1 MDITEKYLHLKIT
14 AAEPERLLTQLIHSN
29 IELLDITVIDFLTV
43 KIKIRK
49 SQYILVVN
57 IAEHCGASCQ
67 LIGRIGILWSVQSIL
82 KRPVLL
88 IGVLFFIFLSSMM
101 NGRVFFI
108 AVSGNEYVPEKV
120 ILSTAEGCGI
130 GFGAKTSKVRSEE
143 VKNLLL
149 KQLPQLQWVGI
160 TTSGSVATIQVKERS
175 VQDGAKHTQQG
186 VSSIV
191 SSRDGVISEMT
202 VYKGTPIVRVGQSV
216 QADDMLVSGYTDC
229 GLVQLAEQAEAEIF
243 AHTFRS
249 VEAVTPTLVEKR
261 GKCTKEHTCIKVRI
275 GKKVINFCNHS
286 GISDATCVKMY
297 EEDYVTL
304 PGGFQLPVSIIK
316 MRTHRFCLSEGE
328 CNPKEMKIWLPQFA
342 CSYINDQMIAG
353 KILDMKW
360 QWNIDERLGVLKG
373 SFACHEMIGRVKFE
387 EIMEQNAED
396 S

>member
-1 MDITEKYLHLKIT
+1 MDITEKYLHLEIT
-14 AAEPERLLTQLIHSN
+14 AAVPERLLTQLIHSN

-49 SQYILVVN
+49 SQYNLVVN

-130 GFGAKTSKVRSEE
+130 GFGAKTSKVRNEE

-175 VQDGAKHTQQG
+175 VQDSAKHTQQG
-186 VSSIV
+186 VSSII

-229 GLVQLAEQAEAEIF
+229 GIVQLGEQAEAEIF
-243 AHTFRS
+243 AHTFR
-249 VEAVTPTLVEKR
+249 VIEAVTPTPVRER
-261 GKCTKEHTCIKVRI
+261 DKCAKAHTCFMIRI
-275 GKKVINFCNHS
+275 GKKVINLCNHS

-297 EEDYVTL
+297 EEDYMTL
-304 PGGFQLPVSIIK
+304 PGGFQLPVSVIQ
-316 MRTHRFCLSEGE
+316 MRTYVCRMSVPEYDSEATRG
-328 CNPKEMKIWLPQFA
+328 WLPKYVL
-342 CSYINDQMIAG
+342 SYTDNQMIAG
-353 KILDMKW
+353 NILNEKW
-360 QWNIDERLGVLKG
+360 QWYIDDERCILRGE
-373 SFACHEMIGRVKFE
+373 FACHEMIGQVKFE
-387 EIMEQNAED
+387 EIIEQDAKDN
-396 S
+396 